1 MNFNPYNRQLLMRS
15 AIESY
20 YQVIGLTPED
30 SRKADQVKAR
40 NAIGVA
46 LSKWSKNQQ
55 EVAKMLGRD
64 RSTIAHMN
72 IEHEDNLQHWSGYKN
87 LFEYATLIVDSR
99 MSTSSTAEKLS
110 EITNRIFILEQEAT
124 RLRKELEEKL
134 KIEIQ
139 YNDE

>member
-1 MNFNPYNRQLLMRS
+1 
-15 AIESY
+15 
-20 YQVIGLTPED
+20 
-30 SRKADQVKAR
+30 
-40 NAIGVA
+40 
-46 LSKWSKNQQ
+46 
-55 EVAKMLGRD
+55 
-64 RSTIAHMN
+64 MN
-72 IEHEDNLQHWSGYKN
+72 IQHEGNLEHWRGYKN

>member
-1 MNFNPYNRQLLMRS
+1 M
-15 AIESY
+15 
-20 YQVIGLTPED
+20 
-30 SRKADQVKAR
+30 
-40 NAIGVA
+40 
-46 LSKWSKNQQ
+46 SKWSKSQQ
-55 EVAKMLGRD
+55 EVAEMLGRD

-72 IEHEDNLQHWSGYKN
+72 IEHEDNLEHWSGYKN
-87 LFEYATLIVDSR
+87 LFEYASLIVDSR

-110 EITNRIFILEQEAT
+110 EITNRIFILEKEAT